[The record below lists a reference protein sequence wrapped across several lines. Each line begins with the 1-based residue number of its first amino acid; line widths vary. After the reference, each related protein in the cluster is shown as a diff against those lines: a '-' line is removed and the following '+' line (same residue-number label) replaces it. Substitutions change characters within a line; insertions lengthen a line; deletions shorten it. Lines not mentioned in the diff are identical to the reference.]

1 VKVNAAG
8 GPSDDVVR
16 RIQTD
21 ISSWTPERGPRW
33 GALQDSVRERP
44 RQLFKVYAMSGFALV
59 AILFGS
65 YFAMAAMKI
74 DFASQPV
81 VTQVH
86 K

>member
-1 VKVNAAG
+1 MNAAG

-21 ISSWTPERGPRW
+21 ISSWTPQRGPRW
-33 GALQDSVRERP
+33 AALQESVRERP

-81 VTQVH
+81 ATQVH

>member
-1 VKVNAAG
+1 MNAAG
-8 GPSDDVVR
+8 DPSDDVVR

-33 GALQDSVRERP
+33 AALQDSVRERP
-44 RQLFKVYAMSGFALV
+44 RQLFRVYAVSGFALV

-65 YFAMAAMKI
+65 YFAMVALKV

>member
-1 VKVNAAG
+1 LKVNAAG
-8 GPSDDVVR
+8 DPSDDVVR

-33 GALQDSVRERP
+33 AALQDSVRERP
-44 RQLFKVYAMSGFALV
+44 RQLFRVYAVSGFALV

-65 YFAMAAMKI
+65 YFAMVALKV